1 MTVSIL
7 VVDDELDASCFA
19 SASTF
24 LTLNHPRWIVP
35 SARQKGKP
43 CSVTTAINWPTRS
56 PKAALSPSSEC
67 SLAAEPAR
75 QASRPLKRGPRSG

>member
-7 VVDDELDASCFA
+7 VVDDELDASRFA
-19 SASTF
+19 SASPF
-24 LTLNHPRWIVP
+24 LTLSHPRWIVP

-56 PKAALSPSSEC
+56 PKAALSSSSEC